1 MDVGLALPTMADGWT
16 RSTLL
21 DWCRI
26 TDEGPFS
33 SISCGERITF
43 HNVEMISTL
52 SAAAALTERVR
63 VMVNLAIS
71 PWHSTMLLAK
81 QIATMDMVS
90 GGRIDLGLGVGGR
103 EQDYRGVG
111 ASMKARHQRL
121 DDQVAEMRRLWAG
134 EPALPDAP
142 PLGPPPAQPGGPA
155 LYAGALGPKATR
167 RAAAWATGISGFSL
181 SLDAGEIQNATTL
194 ARQVWIDA
202 GRTEPP
208 RFVVACFAAVGVDEA
223 DVTLKE
229 FTRQY
234 MAIFGD
240 EWAAAMADAATLSS
254 PEVLAER
261 LAAVAATGV
270 VDEVI
275 IVPATIDPACAEEM
289 AAVVRSLN

>member
-1 MDVGLALPTMADGWT
+1 MKIGLALPTMADGWE

-26 TDEGPFS
+26 TDDGPFS

-81 QIATMDMVS
+81 QLATMDMIS
-90 GGRIDLGLGVGGR
+90 DGRLDVGLGIGGR

-111 ASMKARHQRL
+111 ASMASRHQRL
-121 DDQVAEMRRLWAG
+121 DDQVAEMRRLWSSA
-134 EPALPDAP
+134 PALADAP
-142 PLGPPPAQPGGPA
+142 PLGPPVVQSGGPP
-155 LYAGALGPKATR
+155 LYAGALGPKATA

-181 SLDAGEIQNATTL
+181 SLDPGEITNATTL
-194 ARQVWIDA
+194 ARSVWEA
-202 GRTEPP
+202 HGRTEPP
-208 RFVVACFAAVGVDEA
+208 RFVVACFAVLGVA
-223 DVTLKE
+223 DADQVLSS
-229 FTRQY
+229 FTRDY

-240 EWAAAMADAATLSS
+240 DWADAMARSATLNGAGRLADALAAARES
-254 PEVLAER
+254 
-261 LAAVAATGV
+261 GV

-275 IVPATIDPACAEEM
+275 VVPGTVNPACADAV
-289 AAVVRSLN
+289 AAVAQALG

>member
-1 MDVGLALPTMADGWT
+1 MDVGLALPTMADGWS
-16 RSTLL
+16 RQTLL

-81 QIATMDMVS
+81 QIATMDMIS
-90 GGRIDLGLGVGGR
+90 NGRLDLGLGVGGR

-111 ASMKARHQRL
+111 ASMTARHQRL
-121 DDQVAEMRRLWAG
+121 DDQVAEMRRLWSG
-134 EPALPDAP
+134 QPALPDAP
-142 PLGPPPAQPGGPA
+142 PLGPSVVQPGGPP
-155 LYAGALGPKATR
+155 LYAGALGPKATA

-181 SLDAGEIQNATTL
+181 SLDSEEMANAVTL
-194 ARQVWIDA
+194 ARSVWADHDHPS
-202 GRTEPP
+202 PP
-208 RFVVACFAAVGVDEA
+208 RFVVACFAALGVPDA
-223 DVTLKE
+223 PAVLGE

-234 MAIFGD
+234 MAIFGED
-240 EWAAAMADAATLSS
+240 WADAMAQAATLSG
-254 PEVLAER
+254 PEPL
-261 LAAVAATGV
+261 AVALDATAASGMI
-270 VDEVI
+270 DEVI
-275 IVPATIDPACAEEM
+275 IVPGTVDPGCAREI
-289 AAVVRSLN
+289 AAVVSDRC